1 MESTHIARLAQMCA
15 SRIDPAS
22 GSFDKSFPLF
32 KNEMYQLLEA
42 LKALDPRFLFDRGG
56 RPGAVAAIRDALPGV
71 ERELFDAVMEDCECE
86 LAATREAFFQLVR
99 ACQTSLSAAGGD
111 LQERGD

>member
-1 MESTHIARLAQMCA
+1 MESTHIARLAELCA
-15 SRIDPAS
+15 SRVDPAS
-22 GSFDKSFPLF
+22 QSFDQNFPHF
-32 KNEMYQLLEA
+32 KNEMTQLLDA

-56 RPGAVAAIRDALPGV
+56 RPGAIGAIRGALPGV

-99 ACQTSLSAAGGD
+99 ACQRKLPSAGGD
-111 LQERGD
+111 VQE